1 MNGTEQRL
9 IINQQDN
16 KSIYLD
22 NAATTKPYKEV
33 IFEANKAVQK
43 YWYNPSSLYNK
54 ATEIRERIEKARD
67 YIGYFVGAKGNEIY
81 FTSGGSESNCWA
93 IQGFVHYSVMRGKKP
108 VVITTTIEHKSI
120 LECVCNLCVET
131 HLVGVN
137 SCGKVDMLQLE
148 GLLERVKRDTPDSE
162 ILVSVQYANNEIGIM
177 QSMKEIAKTVHKYNG
192 IIHTDATQVVGH
204 LPIEV
209 NGLGIDMMTASGH
222 KFNAIKG
229 CGFLYVRTGVKIA
242 PLIYGTQNFGKR
254 GGTENVVGI
263 VAMETAL
270 QHSDISKDMID
281 AKFTCRDH
289 FMKKL
294 KTLPYDID
302 FNNYIGYK
310 DTLPTIISMTIRE
323 KITAEALVYM
333 LNTANIFVSAG
344 SACNSRSNQPSHVL
358 RSMGLSEED
367 SIRTIRISFGED
379 ITEEDIDYVVSELDK
394 AIRVLRVGD

>member
-22 NAATTKPYKEV
+22 NAATIKPYKEV

-67 YIGYFVGAKGNEIY
+67 YIGYFIGTNGKEIY

-137 SCGKVDMLQLE
+137 SCGKVDILQLE

-177 QSMKEIAKTVHKYNG
+177 QPIKQIAEVVHKYKAYL
-192 IIHTDATQVVGH
+192 HSDMVQVVGNIPVDVKS
-204 LPIEV
+204 LDV
-209 NGLGIDMMTASGH
+209 DMISASAH
-222 KFNAIKG
+222 KFHGIKG
-229 CGFLYVRTGVKIA
+229 CGFLYIRKSVNIT
-242 PLIYGTQNFGKR
+242 PLIYGSQNMGMR

-263 VAMETAL
+263 IAMETAL
-270 QHSDISKDMID
+270 RHCNVSETMID
-281 AKFTCRDH
+281 AKFAMRDKI
-289 FMKKL
+289 MNAL
-294 KTLPYDID
+294 KELPYDID
-302 FNNYIGYK
+302 FNNYIGYR

-323 KITAEALVYM
+323 NITAEALVYM
-333 LNTANIFVSAG
+333 LNTANIFISSG
-344 SACNSRSNQPSHVL
+344 SACNSRSNKSSHVF
-358 RSMGLSEED
+358 RAMGLSEED
-367 SIRTIRISFGED
+367 SIRTIRISFGADMTDED
-379 ITEEDIDYVVSELDK
+379 VDRFVSEIDK
-394 AIRVLRVGD
+394 AIKILKV

>member
-1 MNGTEQRL
+1 MNATEQRL

-33 IFEANKAVQK
+33 IFETNKATQK

-67 YIGYFVGAKGNEIY
+67 YIGYFIGAKGKEIY

-137 SCGKVDMLQLE
+137 SCGKVDILQLE

-162 ILVSVQYANNEIGIM
+162 ILVSIQYANNEIGIM
-177 QSMKEIAKTVHKYNG
+177 QPIKQIANVVHKYKAYL
-192 IIHTDATQVVGH
+192 HSDMVQAVGNI
-204 LPIEV
+204 PIDV
-209 NGLGIDMMTASGH
+209 KALDVDMISASAH
-222 KFNAIKG
+222 KFHGIKG
-229 CGFLYVRTGVKIA
+229 CSFLYIRKGMNIT
-242 PLIYGTQNFGKR
+242 PLIYGSQNMGMR

-263 VAMETAL
+263 IAMETAL
-270 QHSDISKDMID
+270 RHCDISENMID
-281 AKFTCRDH
+281 VKFAMRDKI
-289 FMKKL
+289 MNTL
-294 KTLPYDID
+294 KELPYDID

-344 SACNSRSNQPSHVL
+344 SACNSRSNKPSHVL
-358 RSMGLSEED
+358 NAIGLSEED
-367 SIRTIRISFGED
+367 SIRTIRISFGVD
-379 ITEEDIDYVVSELDK
+379 MTDEDIDYVVSELDK